1 MLLGHVEKNLH
12 IYFWIV
18 LSSWWPNEF
27 FAIMKFT
34 SIEFLLL
41 QLSHPYSL
49 ALKLKVNYYLGVSFK
64 RGIYYMLFSMS
75 HYLAA
80 KQHKLPLLFFF
91 LLKTQIADY
100 PIDGADPSFCGVT
113 HSLFIRY
120 CNRLVVLP
128 VWSPKQ
134 IQLLYFCR
142 IILPKRAE

>member
-34 SIEFLLL
+34 SIEFLLF

-49 ALKLKVNYYLGVSFK
+49 ALKLKVNYYIGVSFK
-64 RGIYYMLFSMS
+64 RGIYYMLFSMP
-75 HYLAA
+75 HYLAP

-91 LLKTQIADY
+91 LPKPQITDY
-100 PIDGADPSFCGVT
+100 PIDGADPSFCGT
-113 HSLFIRY
+113 HSLFIRN
-120 CNRLVVLP
+120 CNRLIVLP

-134 IQLLYFCR
+134 IQLLCFCC
-142 IILPKRAE
+142 IILPKCAE